1 MKGKVEELVRPSF
14 GEIKM
19 IVGGTSI
26 GSSSKA
32 KKTYLRVVQN
42 VQLSRR
48 PPRMIREDEPNDCTT
63 LMMMRLSS
71 L

>member
-1 MKGKVEELVRPSF
+1 MKGKVEELVRPPF
-14 GEIKM
+14 GDIKM
-19 IVGGTSI
+19 IVGGMSI

-48 PPRMIREDEPNDCTT
+48 PPGIIKEDEPNDCTI
-63 LMMMRLSS
+63 LMKMRLSS